1 MQGWRSGLELGLE
14 VVGYDGVEVAFNDES
29 RSGLG
34 LGLGLGLAW
43 SSLCLTIRGISR

>member
-34 LGLGLGLAW
+34 LGW